1 MTSLDPSASAPKILL
16 TAGPRGTIHMKVP
29 PGVRRIRDSLTPGLD
44 ILIGKTKRT
53 YAVKLRVKGRPGQ
66 LVVRLG
72 DVDQMDLKDARLQAR
87 AAIDDARRGIL
98 PEQASER
105 REQARRAEA
114 AAARKAELEAER
126 AQSVTFKSVADDY
139 LADKLPGGGGRLA
152 SQPEL
157 KRKLEKELKGWH
169 KRPIAEITRAEIKT
183 LARTKAKASETS
195 ANRLL
200 SFIKRVF
207 AWAEDQDI
215 IDDNPAL
222 GVKKPGAEA
231 ERMRYLEDDEI
242 RLFWKAADTIPE
254 PAGRLFQ
261 LCLVTGQRRG
271 EVGGLRRS
279 ELGEFRFKDREGK
292 ASSVK
297 AWLLPAGRTKRRRDH
312 AVPLSPLAQAI
323 IAGVPALK
331 SEQGEVTDHVF
342 ATAGHRDQAPS
353 GWSKFKRALDEAI
366 GRLIAEE
373 AGEDFDAARHRLA
386 DWHIHDL
393 RATCATHLDME
404 EVDSQTIS
412 RILNH
417 AEGDSKSITKRYKR
431 YAYDREASEALNLW
445 AEKLERLT
453 QARRDTAPPSL
464 FAFNDPVRVSAQR
477 QAV

>member
-1 MTSLDPSASAPKILL
+1 MTSLSPSPSVPSILL

-44 ILIGKTKRT
+44 VLVGKTKRT
-53 YAVKLRVKGRPGQ
+53 YAVKLRVKDRPGQ

-72 DVDQMDLKDARLQAR
+72 DIDQLDLKDARLQAR

-114 AAARKAELEAER
+114 AAVRKAELEAER
-126 AQSVTFKSVADDY
+126 AQAATFKSVADAY
-139 LADKLPGGGGRLA
+139 LADKLPGGGGKLA
-152 SQPEL
+152 SLPEL
-157 KRKLEKELKGWH
+157 KRKLAKELKGWH
-169 KRPIAEITRAEIKT
+169 QRPIAEITRAEIKK
-183 LARTKAKASETS
+183 LARTKAKASESS

-200 SFIKRVF
+200 SFIKRIF
-207 AWAEDQDI
+207 AWAEDQDM

-222 GVKKPGAEA
+222 GVKKPGAES
-231 ERMRYLEDDEI
+231 ERMRFLEDDEI
-242 RLFWKAADTIPE
+242 RLFWKAADKIAE
-254 PAGRLFQ
+254 PAGKLFQ

-297 AWLLPAGRTKRRRDH
+297 AWLLPSGRTKRRRDH
-312 AVPLSPLAQAI
+312 AVPLSPLAEAI
-323 IAGVPALK
+323 IAGVPVLRDDRGK
-331 SEQGEVTDHVF
+331 VTDHVF
-342 ATAGHRDQAPS
+342 ATAGHRDQSPS
-353 GWSKFKRALDEAI
+353 GWSKFKRALDEEI

-373 AGEDFDAARHRLA
+373 AQETYDPARHCLA
-386 DWHIHDL
+386 NWHIHDL

-404 EVDSQTIS
+404 DVDSQTIS

-431 YAYDREASEALNLW
+431 YAYDREAAEALDLW
-445 AEKLERLT
+445 ASKLERLAGRRLEVL
-453 QARRDTAPPSL
+453 QEARSAHSDE
-464 FAFNDPVRVSAQR
+464 VRNQP
-477 QAV
+477 

>member
-1 MTSLDPSASAPKILL
+1 MTSLNPSASVAKVLL
-16 TAGPRGTIHMKVP
+16 TAGPRGTIHMKVL
-29 PGVRRIRDSLTPGLD
+29 PGVRRIRDTLTPGLD
-44 ILIGKTKRT
+44 VLIGKTKRT
-53 YAVKLRVKGRPGQ
+53 YAVKLRVKDRSGQ

-72 DVDQMDLKDARLQAR
+72 DVDQLDLKDARLQAR

-105 REQARRAEA
+105 REQARRAQE
-114 AAARKAELEAER
+114 AAARKADLEAER

-139 LADKLPGGGGRLA
+139 LADKLPGGGAKLA
-152 SQPEL
+152 SLPEL
-157 KRKLEKELKGWH
+157 KRKLAMELKGWH
-169 KRPIAEITRAEIKT
+169 RRPIAEITRADIKA
-183 LARTKAKASETS
+183 LARTKAKVSESS

-222 GVKKPGAEA
+222 GVKKPGAET
-231 ERMRYLEDDEI
+231 ERMRFLEDDEI
-242 RLFWKAADTIPE
+242 RLFWKAADTLSE
-254 PAGRLFQ
+254 PVGRLFQ

-279 ELGEFRFKDREGK
+279 EIGEFRFKDREGK

-312 AVPLSPLAQAI
+312 AVPLSRLAQTI
-323 IAGVPALK
+323 IAGVPELTND
-331 SEQGEVTDHVF
+331 QGKVTDHVF
-342 ATAGHRDQAPS
+342 ATAGQRDQAPS
-353 GWSKFKRALDEAI
+353 GWSKFKKALDEAI
-366 GRLIAEE
+366 GRLIAQEAEE
-373 AGEDFDAARHRLA
+373 AYDPVRHRLA

-404 EVDSQTIS
+404 DVDSQTIS

-431 YAYDREASEALNLW
+431 YTYDREASEALALW
-445 AEKLERLT
+445 AEKLQRLT
-453 QARRDTAPPSL
+453 KESQEPAPSL
-464 FAFNDPVRVSAQR
+464 LFASDGQERVGPQR
-477 QAV
+477 QVA

>member
-1 MTSLDPSASAPKILL
+1 
-16 TAGPRGTIHMKVP
+16 MKVA

-44 ILIGKTKRT
+44 VLIGKTKRT
-53 YAVKLRVKGRPGQ
+53 YAVKLRVKDRPGQ

-72 DVDQMDLKDARLQAR
+72 DVDDLDLKDARVRAR

-105 REQARRAEA
+105 REQVRRAEA
-114 AAARKAELEAER
+114 AATHKAEIEAER
-126 AQSVTFKSVADDY
+126 AQAASFKSVAEDY
-139 LADKLPGGGGRLA
+139 LADKLPGGGGKLA
-152 SQPEL
+152 SLPEL
-157 KRKLEKELKGWH
+157 KRKLAKELKAWH
-169 KRPIAEITRAEIKT
+169 PRPIAEITRADIKAV
-183 LARTKAKASETS
+183 ARSKAKTSESS

-215 IDDNPAL
+215 IEDNPAL

-231 ERMRYLEDDEI
+231 ERMRFLEDDEI
-242 RLFWKAADTIPE
+242 RLFWKAADALPE

-292 ASSVK
+292 AGSIK
-297 AWLLPAGRTKRRRDH
+297 AWLLPSMRTKRRRDH
-312 AVPLSPLAQAI
+312 AVPLSPLAEDL
-323 IAGVPALK
+323 IASVPPVHDAK
-331 SEQGEVTDHVF
+331 GKATDHVF
-342 ATAGHRDQAPS
+342 ATAAHRDGPPS
-353 GWSKFKRALDEAI
+353 GWSKWKRALDEAI
-366 GRLIAEE
+366 GRLLAKEAEE
-373 AGEDFDAARHRLA
+373 DYDPARHRLD

-404 EVDSQTIS
+404 DVDSQTIS

-431 YAYDREASEALNLW
+431 YAYDREAAEALSLW
-445 AEKLERLT
+445 ASKLKRLT
-453 QARRDTAPPSL
+453 GA
-464 FAFNDPVRVSAQR
+464 VRPADVPA
-477 QAV
+477 